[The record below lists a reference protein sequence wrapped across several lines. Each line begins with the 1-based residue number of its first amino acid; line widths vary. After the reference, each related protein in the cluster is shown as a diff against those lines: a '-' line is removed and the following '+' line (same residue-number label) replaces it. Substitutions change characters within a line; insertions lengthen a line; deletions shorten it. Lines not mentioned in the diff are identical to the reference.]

1 MRSIRPSQ
9 AYFKLCLDGD
19 LACSSFINHHDFGME
34 SGLEMTVQIK
44 RVQIARI
51 SALTIRNMF
60 RGVGELVCA
69 EYVAQRCK
77 VPLRRAKQI
86 VETLVSE
93 GYLEF
98 DKRYKEMANPY
109 TPARR
114 RRDTAIFPIT
124 S

>member
-1 MRSIRPSQ
+1 
-9 AYFKLCLDGD
+9 
-19 LACSSFINHHDFGME
+19 
-34 SGLEMTVQIK
+34 MTVQIK
-44 RVQIARI
+44 DVQIARI

-60 RGVGELVCA
+60 RGNELVCA

-98 DKRYKEMANPY
+98 DKRYKELANPY
-109 TPARR
+109 VPGKKKPRYR
-114 RRDTAIFPIT
+114 QVPCYKLTAKGEKLAQASALSKMPRG
-124 S
+124 